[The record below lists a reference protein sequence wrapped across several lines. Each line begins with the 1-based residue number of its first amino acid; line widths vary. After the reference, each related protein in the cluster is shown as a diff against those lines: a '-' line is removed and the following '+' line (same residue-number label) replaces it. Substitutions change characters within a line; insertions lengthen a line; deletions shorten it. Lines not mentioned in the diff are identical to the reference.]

1 MHLIFRRGPV
11 TGATSSAAALA
22 GILALTSP
30 AAADDLTV
38 KNNADVSVKVVV
50 KNGSTD
56 VGHADISKKSSG
68 KIPLAAGVSPAK
80 ITSVE
85 ATSLGASTHCSA
97 SKTGSSQYDV
107 KCDAVASAPA
117 APSGAGGPATTAAK
131 PATRNLEIVN
141 DLKNDATVMLE
152 YVKDGKSFHD
162 DHDIRS
168 GASFVFTVSADDQM
182 TVFNVLRH
190 LDMERVSCGAQMRY
204 LIPASQQKM
213 YVTPVDDKSPP
224 PDSIKRADSRPCVL
238 SLTSRTE
245 KADPKTSNAPPA
257 AGGGTSA
264 TTKFTVENDLKDP
277 VEISTMGGMT
287 ETHVINPKQ
296 TVTFD
301 HAVPH
306 PDKGNTLVDVYI
318 SRSHE
323 TRLFLCGNRL
333 QYAIP
338 PMPEVKFFVTRVA
351 GAEWP
356 PKPKPG
362 EKDGGGGGGGKDGGL
377 PPPPSCELT
386 RTQNF
391 EK

>member
-1 MHLIFRRGPV
+1 MHLTLRRRPV

-22 GILALTSP
+22 GILAFTGP
-30 AAADDLTV
+30 AAADDLSV
-38 KNNADVSVKVVV
+38 KNNADVAVKVVA

-56 VGHADISKKSSG
+56 IGHADISKKSSG
-68 KIPLAAGVSPAK
+68 KVTLSAGVPLAK

-85 ATSLGASTHCSA
+85 ATAIGANTHCST
-97 SKTGSSQYDV
+97 SKSGSSQYEV

-131 PATRNLEIVN
+131 AATRNLEIVN

-168 GASFVFTVSADDQM
+168 GSSVVFAVPADDQM
-182 TVFNVLRH
+182 TMFNVLRH
-190 LDMERVSCGAQMRY
+190 LDMERVSCGSQMRY
-204 LIPASQQKM
+204 LIPSSQQKM
-213 YVTPVDDKSPP
+213 YVTPVDSSAPP
-224 PDSIKRADSRPCVL
+224 PDSIKRADSRPCIL
-238 SLTSRTE
+238 STTSRTE
-245 KADPKTSNAPPA
+245 KADSKASTAPP
-257 AGGGTSA
+257 GGSSS

-287 ETHVINPKQ
+287 ESHVINPKQ
-296 TVTFD
+296 SVTFD
-301 HAVPH
+301 HPVSH
-306 PDKGNTLVDVYI
+306 PNGKGDIQVDVYI

-323 TRLFLCGNRL
+323 TRLLLCGNRL
-333 QYAIP
+333 QYSIP
-338 PMPEVKFFVTRVA
+338 PIPEVKFYVTRVA

-362 EKDGGGGGGGKDGGL
+362 DKGGGESGGGKGAGL

-386 RTQNF
+386 RTQNY